1 MFKEAWCYFVTATEL
16 NKKPKERQA
25 GTLCRV
31 MGINCV
37 KVMNSLIAL
46 IHQSDLTRKTQKT
59 LCLSWS
65 QWVHKRQFEDTA
77 DSPNTAHTACRKESS
92 SKTEK

>member
-25 GTLCRV
+25 GALCRV

-37 KVMNSLIAL
+37 KVMNNRNILIGL
-46 IHQSDLTRKTQKT
+46 YQKDSEKT
-59 LCLSWS
+59 LSLLESVS
-65 QWVHKRQFEDTA
+65 HKRQFEDTA
-77 DSPNTAHTACRKESS
+77 DSPNTAHTA
-92 SKTEK
+92 EK